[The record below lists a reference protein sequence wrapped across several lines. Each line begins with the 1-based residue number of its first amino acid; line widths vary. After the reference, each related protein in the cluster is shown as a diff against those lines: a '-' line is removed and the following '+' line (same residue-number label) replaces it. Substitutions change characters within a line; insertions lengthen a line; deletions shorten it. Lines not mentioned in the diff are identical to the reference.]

1 MPFACEDKIT
11 IRLLKE
17 ELEGWRPFV
26 EALRFEDRQVA
37 REMMESCW
45 RYVEAVEQSGKEFL
59 TEPFFLT
66 VLLAQEKR
74 LKEFDT
80 EFETLKG
87 EAEAWKSRAGPQI
100 SMSSEA
106 Q

>member
-37 REMMESCW
+37 RELMESCW